1 MRTFW
6 VLNAYRRRPFFSR
19 CPALSAAPAGKRKH
33 RDAAPAKGGQQKRQ
47 AVGGRGRGG
56 TPMGDAFNLRA
67 RFVAKQKSVFARAL
81 AEIKAGSKDSHWM
94 WYVAAMP
101 VSFGQEDTDTVTDT
115 GTTVCA
121 DLSLSL
127 TDPLSLSL
135 ALALALRYV
144 IPTPPFVLDG
154 VERGS
159 WQNREYALRDPPPHE
174 LEGFQVFSF
183 CVPHAAGVSSGWGV
197 VCDVSRRPRAPLTR
211 RYRARA
217 LSLSHPRSHAPTHA
231 PQAARA
237 YLDFPEEDGVNLR
250 RNLCEILEAIAAQ
263 LERGMS
269 AMSLMGSLDEPKLR
283 SAARLFECVSR
294 PSAGGGEADVAVNAV
309 CRRVLTAMREPLLPP
324 LPVDHPVCRIEPP
337 RCADCGD
344 AAPLD
349 QEGAE
354 GADQQDA
361 ARGPLSD
368 ADGHT
373 PEQEGREHE
382 EYYGEEPPQEAST
395 HAQTQRRVASK
406 EERHAARSARRQ
418 ARQESIVTVVAD
430 SIEGVTRAIGDLFGA
445 GGGQGGGGGEP
456 PAGVGRRSTR

>member
-1 MRTFW
+1 MDGTFPPCMRTFW

-47 AVGGRGRGG
+47 AVGCGRGG
-56 TPMGDAFNLRA
+56 TPMGDAFDLRT

-183 CVPHAAGVSSGWGV
+183 SVCLMLRACRPAGAWFVMCPG
-197 VCDVSRRPRAPLTR
+197 A
-211 RYRARA
+211 RAR
-217 LSLSHPRSHAPTHA
+217 P
-231 PQAARA
+231 
-237 YLDFPEEDGVNLR
+237 
-250 RNLCEILEAIAAQ
+250 
-263 LERGMS
+263 
-269 AMSLMGSLDEPKLR
+269 
-283 SAARLFECVSR
+283 
-294 PSAGGGEADVAVNAV
+294 
-309 CRRVLTAMREPLLPP
+309 
-324 LPVDHPVCRIEPP
+324 
-337 RCADCGD
+337 
-344 AAPLD
+344 
-349 QEGAE
+349 
-354 GADQQDA
+354 
-361 ARGPLSD
+361 
-368 ADGHT
+368 
-373 PEQEGREHE
+373 
-382 EYYGEEPPQEAST
+382 
-395 HAQTQRRVASK
+395 
-406 EERHAARSARRQ
+406 
-418 ARQESIVTVVAD
+418 
-430 SIEGVTRAIGDLFGA
+430 
-445 GGGQGGGGGEP
+445 
-456 PAGVGRRSTR
+456 